1 MRKLIKGLHDFQTNY
16 FSENREMFKQLS
28 LKQRP
33 RALFITCSDSRIDP
47 NLITQTKPGEL
58 FIMRNVGNII
68 PPYGSTN
75 GGEGAA
81 IEYAVQA
88 LGLKDIILCGH
99 SDYGAM
105 RGLLQLNTLAED
117 MPLVCDW
124 LKHAEATRRMIK
136 ENYKGLEGEELLNVT
151 IEENVLTQIEN
162 LRTYPAIHSKIHNG
176 LLNLHAWIYKIETGS
191 VFVYSTERCNLP
203 RQPLEYAIYEMDG
216 FHR

>member
-16 FSENREMFKQLS
+16 FNEHRELFKQLS

-81 IEYAVQA
+81 LEYAVQA
-88 LGLKDIILCGH
+88 LGLKDIIICGH
-99 SDYGAM
+99 SDCGAM
-105 RGLLQLNTLAED
+105 RGLLQLNTLTED
-117 MPLVCDW
+117 MPLVCNW
-124 LKHAEATRRMIK
+124 LKHAEATRRLIV
-136 ENYKGLEGEELLNVT
+136 ENYKGLEGDDLLNVT
-151 IEENVLTQIEN
+151 IEENVITQIEN
-162 LRTYPAIHSKIHNG
+162 LRTYPAIHAKIHNG
-176 LLNLHAWIYKIETGS
+176 QLNLHAWIYKIETGS

-203 RQPLEYAIYEMDG
+203 RQPLEYAIYEMEQPKG
-216 FHR
+216 

>member
-99 SDYGAM
+99 SDCGAM

-151 IEENVLTQIEN
+151 IEENVITQIEN

-216 FHR
+216 FHA

>member
-88 LGLKDIILCGH
+88 LGLKDIILSGH
-99 SDYGAM
+99 SDCGAM

>member
-1 MRKLIKGLHDFQTNY
+1 MRKLIKGLHDFQTHY
-16 FSENREMFKQLS
+16 FNENREMFKQLS

-88 LGLKDIILCGH
+88 LGLKDIIICGH
-99 SDYGAM
+99 SDCGAM

-151 IEENVLTQIEN
+151 IEENVITQVEN

-176 LLNLHAWIYKIETGS
+176 QLSLHAWIYKIETGA
-191 VFVYSTERCNLP
+191 VFVYSTDRCNLP
-203 RQPLEYAIYEMDG
+203 RQPLEYAIYEMDQP
-216 FHR
+216 HA

>member
-47 NLITQTKPGEL
+47 SLITQTKPGEL

-99 SDYGAM
+99 SDCGAM

-151 IEENVLTQIEN
+151 IEENVITQIEN

-176 LLNLHAWIYKIETGS
+176 QLNLHAWIYKIETGS

-203 RQPLEYAIYEMDG
+203 RQPLEYAIYEMD
-216 FHR
+216 HPHA

>member
-99 SDYGAM
+99 SDCGAM

-136 ENYKGLEGEELLNVT
+136 ENYKGFEGEELLNVT
-151 IEENVLTQIEN
+151 IEENVITQIQN

-176 LLNLHAWIYKIETGS
+176 QLNLHAWIYKIETGS

-216 FHR
+216 FHA